1 MAGLLSI
8 SEPHND
14 PIIKDGSDTRF
25 NSDLNLAT
33 NTGSKDKTKANLLAT
48 LATDATKPIAN
59 KPTVSQS
66 SSDNLKPTKEIA
78 SKHSREQVRQLFDLP
93 LMDLL
98 LQAQTI
104 HRQHFNAN
112 EVQISTLLSIKTGN
126 CPEDCGYCSQSGH
139 HRDKTKLQA
148 EKRIEVAKVIAAAKR
163 AKASGSSRFCMGAA
177 WKHPSAK
184 DMPYVVELIKEVKD
198 LGLETCMTLGMLNP
212 EQATQLADA
221 GLDYYNH
228 NLDTSRRYYS
238 QVVSTRSYDE
248 RLDTLANVRDSGIN
262 VCSGNIVG
270 MGESRDDRIDWLYE
284 LLKMPTAPESIPVNL
299 LVPIAGTPLGDK
311 VLAEGQLSVLEWIR
325 TIAVTRICCPTSYVR
340 LSAGRESL
348 SDSEQALAFMAGA
361 NSFFYGDK
369 LLTTGNASQSGDD
382 RLMRELGLTKQ
393 FAAPR
398 PAKHLTV
405 VDAMSNH
412 QSQMMLAD

>member
-1 MAGLLSI
+1 MSALLNI
-8 SEPHND
+8 TEPNNNANSND
-14 PIIKDGSDTRF
+14 NDF
-25 NSDLNLAT
+25 LA
-33 NTGSKDKTKANLLAT
+33 SLP
-48 LATDATKPIAN
+48 TDAIQAT
-59 KPTVSQS
+59 
-66 SSDNLKPTKEIA
+66 A
-78 SKHSREQVRQLFDLP
+78 SKYSRKQIAQLFDLP

-104 HRQHFNAN
+104 HRQNFNAN

-139 HRDKTKLQA
+139 HRDKTKLVA
-148 EKRIEVAKVIAAAKR
+148 EKRIEVDKVIAAAKR
-163 AKASGSSRFCMGAA
+163 AKATGSSRFCMGAA

-184 DMPYVVELIKEVKD
+184 DMPYVVELVKEVKA
-198 LGLETCMTLGMLNP
+198 LGLETCMTLGMLDTD
-212 EQATQLADA
+212 QATQLADA

-228 NLDTSRRYYS
+228 NLDTSRSYYE

-248 RLDTLANVRDSGIN
+248 RLDTITNVRNSGIN

-270 MGESRDDRIDWLYE
+270 MGESRDDRIDWVHE
-284 LLKMPTAPESIPVNL
+284 LLKMPKAPESIPVNL
-299 LVPIAGTPLGDK
+299 LVPIQGTPIGDK

-325 TIAVTRICCPTSYVR
+325 TIAVTRICCPSSYVR

-348 SDSEQALAFMAGA
+348 SDAEQALAFMAGA

-398 PAKHLTV
+398 APKQV
-405 VDAMSNH
+405 PVMDAMSGH
-412 QSQMMLAD
+412 QSQVVLA

>member
-8 SEPHND
+8 TEPTL
-14 PIIKDGSDTRF
+14 STDTDTLTENNF
-25 NSDLNLAT
+25 ADNTSKT
-33 NTGSKDKTKANLLAT
+33 NTTSLADKPSRQQVKA
-48 LATDATKPIAN
+48 
-59 KPTVSQS
+59 
-66 SSDNLKPTKEIA
+66 
-78 SKHSREQVRQLFDLP
+78 LFELP
-93 LMDLL
+93 LLDLL
-98 LQAQTI
+98 SQAQAI
-104 HRQHFNAN
+104 HRQHFTAN

-148 EKRIEVAKVIAAAKR
+148 EKRLEVDKVIAAARR
-163 AKASGSSRFCMGAA
+163 AKATGSSRFCMGAA

-212 EQATQLADA
+212 EQAGQLADA

-228 NLDTSRRYYS
+228 NLDTSRNYYD
-238 QVVSTRSYDE
+238 QVVSTRSYDD
-248 RLDTLANVRDSGIN
+248 RLDTLSNVRASGIN

-270 MGESRDDRIDWLYE
+270 MGESRDDRIDWLCE
-284 LLKMPTAPESIPVNL
+284 LIKMPKAPESIPVNL

-311 VLAEGQLSVLEWIR
+311 VLSEGELSVLEWIR

-369 LLTTGNASQSGDD
+369 LLTTGNASQASDD
-382 RLMRELGLTKQ
+382 RLMRELGLTKHI
-393 FAAPR
+393 AAPR
-398 PAKHLTV
+398 APKLLPVT
-405 VDAMSNH
+405 DAMSGH
-412 QSQMMLAD
+412 QMQVLLAE

>member
-1 MAGLLSI
+1 MMAGLLNI
-8 SEPHND
+8 SEPNASSPTDIFNNKNNSHSGLNND
-14 PIIKDGSDTRF
+14 F
-25 NSDLNLAT
+25 LN
-33 NTGSKDKTKANLLAT
+33 NLT
-48 LATDATKPIAN
+48 TDATA
-59 KPTVSQS
+59 SQQM
-66 SSDNLKPTKEIA
+66 TR
-78 SKHSREQVRQLFDLP
+78 KHSREEIAELFDLP

-104 HRQHFNAN
+104 HRANFTAN

-139 HRDKTKLQA
+139 HRDTTKLQA
-148 EKRIEVAKVIAAAKR
+148 EKRIEVDKVIAAAKR

-184 DMPYVVELIKEVKD
+184 DMPYVVELIKEVKA
-198 LGLETCMTLGMLNP
+198 LGLETCMTLGMLDTN
-212 EQATQLADA
+212 QATQLADA

-228 NLDTSRRYYS
+228 NLDTSRRYYE

-248 RLDTLANVRDSGIN
+248 RLDTIDNVRNSGIN

-270 MGESRDDRIDWLYE
+270 MGESRDDRIDWVHE
-284 LLKMPTAPESIPVNL
+284 LLKMPKAPESIPVNL
-299 LVPIAGTPLGDK
+299 LVPIKGTPIGDK
-311 VLAEGQLSVLEWIR
+311 VLAEGQLSVIEWIR
-325 TIAVTRICCPTSYVR
+325 TIAVARICCPTSYVR

-398 PAKHLTV
+398 APKVLPV
-405 VDAMSNH
+405 MDAMSGH
-412 QSQMMLAD
+412 QSQVVMAE

>member
-1 MAGLLSI
+1 MSALLNI
-8 SEPHND
+8 TEPND
-14 PIIKDGSDTRF
+14 NT
-25 NSDLNLAT
+25 NSNDNDFLASLT
-33 NTGSKDKTKANLLAT
+33 
-48 LATDATKPIAN
+48 TDAPQAT
-59 KPTVSQS
+59 
-66 SSDNLKPTKEIA
+66 A
-78 SKHSREQVRQLFDLP
+78 SKYSREQIAQLFDLP

-104 HRQHFNAN
+104 HRQNFNAN

-139 HRDKTKLQA
+139 HRDKTKLVA
-148 EKRIEVAKVIAAAKR
+148 EKRIEVDKVIAAAKR
-163 AKASGSSRFCMGAA
+163 AKATGSSRFCMGAA

-184 DMPYVVELIKEVKD
+184 DMPYVVELVKEVKA
-198 LGLETCMTLGMLNP
+198 LGLETCMTLGMLDTD
-212 EQATQLADA
+212 QAAQLADA

-228 NLDTSRRYYS
+228 NLDTSRSYYE

-248 RLDTLANVRDSGIN
+248 RLDTITNVRNSGIN

-270 MGESRDDRIDWLYE
+270 MGESRDDRIDWVHE
-284 LLKMPTAPESIPVNL
+284 LLKMPKAPESIPVNL
-299 LVPIAGTPLGDK
+299 LVPIQGTPIGDK

-325 TIAVTRICCPTSYVR
+325 TIAVTRICCPSSYVR

-348 SDSEQALAFMAGA
+348 SDAEQALAFMAGA

-398 PAKHLTV
+398 APKQV
-405 VDAMSNH
+405 PVMDAMSGH
-412 QSQMMLAD
+412 QSQIVLAS

>member
-8 SEPHND
+8 SEPNAGSPTDMNNQND
-14 PIIKDGSDTRF
+14 INNDF
-25 NSDLNLAT
+25 LASLV
-33 NTGSKDKTKANLLAT
+33 N
-48 LATDATKPIAN
+48 DATQAPKDV
-59 KPTVSQS
+59 TEQY
-66 SSDNLKPTKEIA
+66 T
-78 SKHSREQVRQLFDLP
+78 REDIEQLFDLP

-98 LQAQTI
+98 LRAQTI
-104 HRQHFNAN
+104 HRENFSPN

-139 HRDKTKLQA
+139 HRDTTKLQA
-148 EKRIEVAKVIAAAKR
+148 EKRLEIDKVIAAAKR
-163 AKASGSSRFCMGAA
+163 AKATGSSRFCMGAA

-184 DMPYVVELIKEVKD
+184 DMPYVVELVKEVKA
-198 LGLETCMTLGMLNP
+198 LGLETCMTLGMLDTD
-212 EQATQLADA
+212 QATQLADA

-228 NLDTSRRYYS
+228 NLDTSRRYYE

-248 RLDTLANVRDSGIN
+248 RLDTLANVRNSGIN

-270 MGESRDDRIDWLYE
+270 MGESRDDRIDWVHE
-284 LLKMPTAPESIPVNL
+284 LLKMPKAPESIPVNL
-299 LVPIAGTPLGDK
+299 LVPIAGTPIGDK

-325 TIAVTRICCPTSYVR
+325 TIAVARICCPTSYVR

-398 PAKHLTV
+398 APKQVPVL
-405 VDAMSNH
+405 DAMSGH
-412 QSQMMLAD
+412 QSRVVLAE

>member
-1 MAGLLSI
+1 MAGLLNI
-8 SEPHND
+8 SEPNASSPTDTFNNKNNSHSGLDND
-14 PIIKDGSDTRF
+14 F
-25 NSDLNLAT
+25 LN
-33 NTGSKDKTKANLLAT
+33 NLT
-48 LATDATKPIAN
+48 TDATA
-59 KPTVSQS
+59 SQQM
-66 SSDNLKPTKEIA
+66 TR
-78 SKHSREQVRQLFDLP
+78 KHSREEIAELFDLP

-104 HRQHFNAN
+104 HRANFTAN

-139 HRDKTKLQA
+139 HRDTTKLQA
-148 EKRIEVAKVIAAAKR
+148 EKRIEVDKVIAAAKR

-184 DMPYVVELIKEVKD
+184 DMPYVVELIKEVKA
-198 LGLETCMTLGMLNP
+198 LGLETCMTLGMLDTN
-212 EQATQLADA
+212 QATQLADA

-228 NLDTSRRYYS
+228 NLDTSRRYYE

-248 RLDTLANVRDSGIN
+248 RLDTIDNVRNSGIN

-270 MGESRDDRIDWLYE
+270 MGESRDDRIDWVHE
-284 LLKMPTAPESIPVNL
+284 LLKMPKAPESIPVNL
-299 LVPIAGTPLGDK
+299 LVPIKGTPIGDK
-311 VLAEGQLSVLEWIR
+311 VLEEGQLSVIEWIR
-325 TIAVTRICCPTSYVR
+325 TIAVARICCPTSYVR

-398 PAKHLTV
+398 APKVLPV
-405 VDAMSNH
+405 MDAMSGH
-412 QSQMMLAD
+412 QSQVVMAE

>member
-1 MAGLLSI
+1 MAGLLNI
-8 SEPHND
+8 SEPNANHHNHT
-14 PIIKDGSDTRF
+14 DTT
-25 NSDLNLAT
+25 LNNKNVANDFLA
-33 NTGSKDKTKANLLAT
+33 SLV
-48 LATDATKPIAN
+48 TDATK
-59 KPTVSQS
+59 
-66 SSDNLKPTKEIA
+66 TKQQTPD
-78 SKHSREQVRQLFDLP
+78 KHSREQIAQLFDLP

-104 HRQHFNAN
+104 HRKHFTAN

-139 HRDKTKLQA
+139 HRDTTKLQA
-148 EKRIEVAKVIAAAKR
+148 EKRIEVDKVIAAAKR
-163 AKASGSSRFCMGAA
+163 AKATGSSRFCMGAA

-184 DMPYVVELIKEVKD
+184 DMPYVVELVKEVKA
-198 LGLETCMTLGMLNP
+198 LGLETCMTLGMLDTD
-212 EQATQLADA
+212 QAAQLADA

-228 NLDTSRRYYS
+228 NLDTSRSYYE
-238 QVVSTRSYDE
+238 QVVSTRSYNE
-248 RLDTLANVRDSGIN
+248 RLDTIANVRNSGIN

-270 MGESRDDRIDWLYE
+270 MGESRDDRIDWVHE
-284 LLKMPTAPESIPVNL
+284 LLKMPKAPESIPVNL
-299 LVPIAGTPLGDK
+299 LVPIQGTPIGDK

-325 TIAVTRICCPTSYVR
+325 TIAVTRICCPNSYVR

-398 PAKHLTV
+398 APKQVPVL
-405 VDAMSNH
+405 DAMSGH
-412 QSQMMLAD
+412 QSQVILAE

>member
-1 MAGLLSI
+1 MAGLLNI
-8 SEPHND
+8 SEPNASSPTDTFNNKNNSHSGLDND
-14 PIIKDGSDTRF
+14 F
-25 NSDLNLAT
+25 LN
-33 NTGSKDKTKANLLAT
+33 NLT
-48 LATDATKPIAN
+48 TDATA
-59 KPTVSQS
+59 SQ
-66 SSDNLKPTKEIA
+66 KMTR
-78 SKHSREQVRQLFDLP
+78 KHSREEIAELFDLP

-104 HRQHFNAN
+104 HRAHFTAN

-139 HRDKTKLQA
+139 HRDTTKLQA
-148 EKRIEVAKVIAAAKR
+148 EKRIEVDKVIAAAKR

-184 DMPYVVELIKEVKD
+184 DMPYVVELIKEVKA
-198 LGLETCMTLGMLNP
+198 LGLETCMTLGMLDTN
-212 EQATQLADA
+212 QATQLADA

-228 NLDTSRRYYS
+228 NLDTSRSYYE

-248 RLDTLANVRDSGIN
+248 RLDTIDNVRNSGIN

-270 MGESRDDRIDWLYE
+270 MGESRDDRIDWVHE
-284 LLKMPTAPESIPVNL
+284 LLKMPKAPESIPVNL
-299 LVPIAGTPLGDK
+299 LVPIKGTPIGDK
-311 VLAEGQLSVLEWIR
+311 VLAEGQLSVIEWIR
-325 TIAVTRICCPTSYVR
+325 TIAVARICCPTSYVR

-398 PAKHLTV
+398 APKVLPV
-405 VDAMSNH
+405 MDAMSGH
-412 QSQMMLAD
+412 QSQVVMAE

>member
-8 SEPHND
+8 TEPTL
-14 PIIKDGSDTRF
+14 STDTDTLTENNF
-25 NSDLNLAT
+25 ADNTSKT
-33 NTGSKDKTKANLLAT
+33 NTTSLADKPSRQQVKA
-48 LATDATKPIAN
+48 
-59 KPTVSQS
+59 
-66 SSDNLKPTKEIA
+66 
-78 SKHSREQVRQLFDLP
+78 LFELP
-93 LMDLL
+93 LLDLL
-98 LQAQTI
+98 SQAQAI
-104 HRQHFNAN
+104 HRQHFKAN

-148 EKRIEVAKVIAAAKR
+148 EKRLEVDKVIAAARR
-163 AKASGSSRFCMGAA
+163 AKATGSSRFCMGAA

-212 EQATQLADA
+212 EQAGQLADA

-228 NLDTSRRYYS
+228 NLDTSRNYYD
-238 QVVSTRSYDE
+238 QVVSTRSYDD
-248 RLDTLANVRDSGIN
+248 RLDTLSNVRASGIN

-270 MGESRDDRIDWLYE
+270 MGESRDDRIDWLCE
-284 LLKMPTAPESIPVNL
+284 LIKMPKAPESIPVNL

-311 VLAEGQLSVLEWIR
+311 VLSEGELSVLEWIR

-369 LLTTGNASQSGDD
+369 LLTTGNASQASDD
-382 RLMRELGLTKQ
+382 RLMRELGLTKHI
-393 FAAPR
+393 AAPR
-398 PAKHLTV
+398 APKLLPVT
-405 VDAMSNH
+405 DAMNGH
-412 QSQMMLAD
+412 QMQVVLAE

>member
-1 MAGLLSI
+1 MSALLNI
-8 SEPHND
+8 TEPNND
-14 PIIKDGSDTRF
+14 SNDNDF
-25 NSDLNLAT
+25 LA
-33 NTGSKDKTKANLLAT
+33 LLT
-48 LATDATKPIAN
+48 TDA
-59 KPTVSQS
+59 SQS
-66 SSDNLKPTKEIA
+66 TT
-78 SKHSREQVRQLFDLP
+78 SKHSREQIAQLFDLP

-104 HRQHFNAN
+104 HRQNFIAN

-139 HRDKTKLQA
+139 HRDTTKLQA
-148 EKRIEVAKVIAAAKR
+148 EKRIEVDKVIAAAKR
-163 AKASGSSRFCMGAA
+163 AKATGSSRFCMGAA

-184 DMPYVVELIKEVKD
+184 DMPYVVELVKEVKA
-198 LGLETCMTLGMLNP
+198 LGLETCMTLGMLDTN
-212 EQATQLADA
+212 QAAQLADA

-228 NLDTSRRYYS
+228 NLDTSRSYYE

-248 RLDTLANVRDSGIN
+248 RLDTIANVRNSGIN

-270 MGESRDDRIDWLYE
+270 MGESRDDRIDWVHE
-284 LLKMPTAPESIPVNL
+284 LLKMPKVPESIPVNL
-299 LVPIAGTPLGDK
+299 LVPIQGTPIGDK
-311 VLAEGQLSVLEWIR
+311 VLAEGQLPVLEWIR
-325 TIAVTRICCPTSYVR
+325 TIAVTRICCPSSYVR

-398 PAKHLTV
+398 APKHVPVL
-405 VDAMSNH
+405 DAMSGH
-412 QSQMMLAD
+412 QSQVVLAE

>member
-8 SEPHND
+8 SEPD
-14 PIIKDGSDTRF
+14 ATQSTDVTTQPDTANTDF
-25 NSDLNLAT
+25 LA
-33 NTGSKDKTKANLLAT
+33 SLV
-48 LATDATKPIAN
+48 TDATQTHHQAVTKYNREDIA
-59 KPTVSQS
+59 
-66 SSDNLKPTKEIA
+66 
-78 SKHSREQVRQLFDLP
+78 QLFDLP

-98 LQAQTI
+98 LRAQTI
-104 HRQHFNAN
+104 HRENFTAN

-139 HRDKTKLQA
+139 HRDTTKLEA
-148 EKRIEVAKVIAAAKR
+148 EKRIEVDKVIAAAKR
-163 AKASGSSRFCMGAA
+163 AKNSGSSRFCMGAA

-184 DMPYVVELIKEVKD
+184 DMPYVVELIKEVKA
-198 LGLETCMTLGMLNP
+198 LGLETCMTLGMLDTN
-212 EQATQLADA
+212 QATQLADA

-228 NLDTSRRYYS
+228 NLDTSRSYYE

-248 RLDTLANVRDSGIN
+248 RLDTIENVRNSGIN

-270 MGESRDDRIDWLYE
+270 MGESRDDRIDWVLE
-284 LLKMPTAPESIPVNL
+284 LLKMPKAPESIPVNL
-299 LVPIAGTPLGDK
+299 LVPIAGTPIGDK

-325 TIAVTRICCPTSYVR
+325 TIAVARICCPTSYVR

-398 PAKHLTV
+398 APKVLPV
-405 VDAMSNH
+405 MDAMSGH
-412 QSQMMLAD
+412 KTQVVLAD

>member
-1 MAGLLSI
+1 MSALLNI
-8 SEPHND
+8 TEPNNNANSND
-14 PIIKDGSDTRF
+14 NDF
-25 NSDLNLAT
+25 LASLT
-33 NTGSKDKTKANLLAT
+33 
-48 LATDATKPIAN
+48 TDATQA
-59 KPTVSQS
+59 
-66 SSDNLKPTKEIA
+66 IA
-78 SKHSREQVRQLFDLP
+78 SKYSREQIAQLFDLP

-104 HRQHFNAN
+104 HRQNFNAN

-139 HRDKTKLQA
+139 HRDKTKLVA
-148 EKRIEVAKVIAAAKR
+148 EKRIEVDKVIAAAKR
-163 AKASGSSRFCMGAA
+163 AKATGSSRFCMGAA

-184 DMPYVVELIKEVKD
+184 DMPYVVELVKEVKA
-198 LGLETCMTLGMLNP
+198 LGLETCMTLGMLDTD
-212 EQATQLADA
+212 QAAQLADA
-221 GLDYYNH
+221 GLDYYNN
-228 NLDTSRRYYS
+228 NLDTSRSYYE

-248 RLDTLANVRDSGIN
+248 RLDTITNVRNSGIN

-270 MGESRDDRIDWLYE
+270 MGESRDDRIDWVHE
-284 LLKMPTAPESIPVNL
+284 LLKMPKAPESIPVNL
-299 LVPIAGTPLGDK
+299 LVPIQGTPIGDK

-325 TIAVTRICCPTSYVR
+325 TIAVTRICCPSSYVR

-348 SDSEQALAFMAGA
+348 SDAEQALAFMAGA

-398 PAKHLTV
+398 APKQV
-405 VDAMSNH
+405 PVMDAMSGH
-412 QSQMMLAD
+412 QSQVVLAS

>member
-1 MAGLLSI
+1 MSALLNI
-8 SEPHND
+8 TEPND
-14 PIIKDGSDTRF
+14 NT
-25 NSDLNLAT
+25 NSNDNDFLASLT
-33 NTGSKDKTKANLLAT
+33 
-48 LATDATKPIAN
+48 TDATQA
-59 KPTVSQS
+59 
-66 SSDNLKPTKEIA
+66 IA
-78 SKHSREQVRQLFDLP
+78 SKYSREQIAQLFDLP

-104 HRQHFNAN
+104 HRQNFNAN

-139 HRDKTKLQA
+139 HRDKTKLVA
-148 EKRIEVAKVIAAAKR
+148 EKRIEVDKVIAAAKR
-163 AKASGSSRFCMGAA
+163 AKATGSSRFCMGAA

-184 DMPYVVELIKEVKD
+184 DMPYVVELVKEVKA
-198 LGLETCMTLGMLNP
+198 LGLETCMTLGMLDTD
-212 EQATQLADA
+212 QAAQLADA

-228 NLDTSRRYYS
+228 NLDTSRSYYE

-248 RLDTLANVRDSGIN
+248 RLDTITNVRNSGIN

-270 MGESRDDRIDWLYE
+270 MGESRDDRIDWVHE
-284 LLKMPTAPESIPVNL
+284 LLKMPKAPESIPVNL
-299 LVPIAGTPLGDK
+299 LVPIQGTPIGDK

-325 TIAVTRICCPTSYVR
+325 TIAVTRICCPSSYVR

-348 SDSEQALAFMAGA
+348 SDAEQALAFMAGA

-398 PAKHLTV
+398 APKQV
-405 VDAMSNH
+405 PVMDAMSGH
-412 QSQMMLAD
+412 QSQVVLAS

>member
-1 MAGLLSI
+1 MAGLLNI
-8 SEPHND
+8 SEPN
-14 PIIKDGSDTRF
+14 
-25 NSDLNLAT
+25 
-33 NTGSKDKTKANLLAT
+33 ANNHTDMTINNKNVSHDSLAT
-48 LATDATKPIAN
+48 LATDATN
-59 KPTVSQS
+59 
-66 SSDNLKPTKEIA
+66 TKQQTA
-78 SKHSREQVRQLFDLP
+78 SKHSREQIAQLFDLP

-104 HRQHFNAN
+104 HRQHFTAN

-139 HRDKTKLQA
+139 HRDTTKLQA
-148 EKRIEVAKVIAAAKR
+148 EKRIEVDKVIAAAKR
-163 AKASGSSRFCMGAA
+163 AKATGSSRFCMGAA

-184 DMPYVVELIKEVKD
+184 DMPYVVELVKEVKA
-198 LGLETCMTLGMLNP
+198 LGLETCMTLGMLDTD
-212 EQATQLADA
+212 QAAQLADA

-228 NLDTSRRYYS
+228 NLDTSRSYYE

-248 RLDTLANVRDSGIN
+248 RLNTIANVRNSGIN

-270 MGESRDDRIDWLYE
+270 MGESRDDRIDWVHE
-284 LLKMPTAPESIPVNL
+284 LLKMPKAPESIPVNL
-299 LVPIAGTPLGDK
+299 LVPIQGTPIGDK
-311 VLAEGQLSVLEWIR
+311 VLAEGQLPVLEWIR
-325 TIAVTRICCPTSYVR
+325 TIAVTRICCPSSYVR

-398 PAKHLTV
+398 APKQVPVL
-405 VDAMSNH
+405 DAMSGH
-412 QSQMMLAD
+412 QSQVVLAE

>member
-1 MAGLLSI
+1 MSALLNI
-8 SEPHND
+8 TEPNNNTNSND
-14 PIIKDGSDTRF
+14 NDF
-25 NSDLNLAT
+25 LASLT
-33 NTGSKDKTKANLLAT
+33 
-48 LATDATKPIAN
+48 TDAPQA
-59 KPTVSQS
+59 
-66 SSDNLKPTKEIA
+66 IA
-78 SKHSREQVRQLFDLP
+78 SKYSREQIAQLFDLP

-104 HRQHFNAN
+104 HRQNFNAN

-139 HRDKTKLQA
+139 HRDKTKLVA
-148 EKRIEVAKVIAAAKR
+148 EKRIEVDKVIAAAKR
-163 AKASGSSRFCMGAA
+163 AKATGSSRFCMGAA

-184 DMPYVVELIKEVKD
+184 DMPYVVELVKEVKA
-198 LGLETCMTLGMLNP
+198 LGLETCMTLGMLDTD
-212 EQATQLADA
+212 QAAQLADA

-228 NLDTSRRYYS
+228 NLDTSRSYYE

-248 RLDTLANVRDSGIN
+248 RLDTITNVRNSGIN

-270 MGESRDDRIDWLYE
+270 MGESRDDRIDWVHE
-284 LLKMPTAPESIPVNL
+284 LLKMPKAPESIPVNL
-299 LVPIAGTPLGDK
+299 LVPIQGTPIGDK

-325 TIAVTRICCPTSYVR
+325 TIAVTRICCPSSYVR

-348 SDSEQALAFMAGA
+348 SDAEQALAFMAGA

-398 PAKHLTV
+398 APKQV
-405 VDAMSNH
+405 PVMDAMSGH
-412 QSQMMLAD
+412 QSQVVLA

>member
-1 MAGLLSI
+1 MAGLLNI
-8 SEPHND
+8 SEPNANNYNHNNTD
-14 PIIKDGSDTRF
+14 ST
-25 NSDLNLAT
+25 LNNKNASHDFLA
-33 NTGSKDKTKANLLAT
+33 S
-48 LATDATKPIAN
+48 LATDATKN
-59 KPTVSQS
+59 REK
-66 SSDNLKPTKEIA
+66 KY
-78 SKHSREQVRQLFDLP
+78 SREQIAQLFDLP

-104 HRQHFNAN
+104 HRQHFSAN

-139 HRDKTKLQA
+139 HRDTTKLQA
-148 EKRIEVAKVIAAAKR
+148 EKRIEVDKVIAAAKR
-163 AKASGSSRFCMGAA
+163 AKATGSSRFCMGAA

-184 DMPYVVELIKEVKD
+184 DMPYVVELVKEIKA
-198 LGLETCMTLGMLNP
+198 LGLEPCMTLGMLDTD
-212 EQATQLADA
+212 QAAQLADA

-228 NLDTSRRYYS
+228 NLDTSRSYYE

-248 RLDTLANVRDSGIN
+248 RLDTIANVRDSGIN

-270 MGESRDDRIDWLYE
+270 MGESRDDRIDWVHE
-284 LLKMPTAPESIPVNL
+284 LLKMPKAPESIPVNL
-299 LVPIAGTPLGDK
+299 LVPIQGTPIGDK

-348 SDSEQALAFMAGA
+348 SDAEQALAFMAGA

-398 PAKHLTV
+398 APKQV
-405 VDAMSNH
+405 PVMDAMSGH
-412 QSQMMLAD
+412 QSQVVLAE

>member
-8 SEPHND
+8 AEPNASNPTHSSNYPNSTSND
-14 PIIKDGSDTRF
+14 F
-25 NSDLNLAT
+25 LA
-33 NTGSKDKTKANLLAT
+33 S
-48 LATDATKPIAN
+48 LATDATESGSSVTNKYNREDIA
-59 KPTVSQS
+59 
-66 SSDNLKPTKEIA
+66 
-78 SKHSREQVRQLFDLP
+78 QLFDLP

-104 HRQHFNAN
+104 HRQHFTAN

-139 HRDKTKLQA
+139 HRDTTKLQA
-148 EKRIEVAKVIAAAKR
+148 EKRIEVDKVIAAAKR

-184 DMPYVVELIKEVKD
+184 DMPYVVELVKEVKA
-198 LGLETCMTLGMLNP
+198 LGLETCMTLGMLDTN
-212 EQATQLADA
+212 QATQLADA

-228 NLDTSRRYYS
+228 NLDTSRSYYE

-248 RLDTLANVRDSGIN
+248 RLDTITNVRNSGIN

-270 MGESRDDRIDWLYE
+270 MGESRDDRIDWVHE
-284 LLKMPTAPESIPVNL
+284 LLKMPKAPESIPVNL
-299 LVPIAGTPLGDK
+299 LVPIAGTPIGDK
-311 VLAEGQLSVLEWIR
+311 VLAEGQLPVLEWIR

-348 SDSEQALAFMAGA
+348 SDSEQALAFMGGA

-398 PAKHLTV
+398 APKILPV
-405 VDAMSNH
+405 LDAMNGH
-412 QSQMMLAD
+412 QSQVVLADLL

>member
-1 MAGLLSI
+1 MSALLNI
-8 SEPHND
+8 TEPND
-14 PIIKDGSDTRF
+14 NT
-25 NSDLNLAT
+25 NSDDNDFLA
-33 NTGSKDKTKANLLAT
+33 SLP
-48 LATDATKPIAN
+48 TDAPQA
-59 KPTVSQS
+59 
-66 SSDNLKPTKEIA
+66 IA
-78 SKHSREQVRQLFDLP
+78 SKYSREQIAQLFDLP

-104 HRQHFNAN
+104 HRQNFNAN

-139 HRDKTKLQA
+139 HRDKTKLVA
-148 EKRIEVAKVIAAAKR
+148 EKRIEVDKVIAAAKR
-163 AKASGSSRFCMGAA
+163 AKATGSSRFCMGAA

-184 DMPYVVELIKEVKD
+184 DMPYVVELVKEVKA
-198 LGLETCMTLGMLNP
+198 LGLETCMTLGMLDTD
-212 EQATQLADA
+212 QATQLADA

-228 NLDTSRRYYS
+228 NLDTSRSYYE

-248 RLDTLANVRDSGIN
+248 RLDTITNVRNSGIN

-270 MGESRDDRIDWLYE
+270 MGESRDDRIDWVHE
-284 LLKMPTAPESIPVNL
+284 LLKMPKAPESIPVNL
-299 LVPIAGTPLGDK
+299 LVPIQGTPIGDK

-325 TIAVTRICCPTSYVR
+325 TIAVTRICCPSSYVR

-348 SDSEQALAFMAGA
+348 SDAEQALAFMAGA

-398 PAKHLTV
+398 APKQV
-405 VDAMSNH
+405 PVMDAMSGH
-412 QSQMMLAD
+412 QSQVVLA

>member
-1 MAGLLSI
+1 MSALLNI
-8 SEPHND
+8 TEPNNNANSND
-14 PIIKDGSDTRF
+14 NDF
-25 NSDLNLAT
+25 LASLT
-33 NTGSKDKTKANLLAT
+33 
-48 LATDATKPIAN
+48 TDATQA
-59 KPTVSQS
+59 T
-66 SSDNLKPTKEIA
+66 A
-78 SKHSREQVRQLFDLP
+78 SKYSREQIAQLFDLP

-104 HRQHFNAN
+104 HRQNFNAN

-139 HRDKTKLQA
+139 HRDKTKLVA
-148 EKRIEVAKVIAAAKR
+148 EKRIEVDKVIAAAKR
-163 AKASGSSRFCMGAA
+163 AKATGSSRFCMGAA

-184 DMPYVVELIKEVKD
+184 DMPYVVELVKEVKA
-198 LGLETCMTLGMLNP
+198 LGLETCMTLGMLDTD
-212 EQATQLADA
+212 QAAQLADA

-228 NLDTSRRYYS
+228 NLDTSRSYYE

-248 RLDTLANVRDSGIN
+248 RLDTITNVRNSGIN

-270 MGESRDDRIDWLYE
+270 MGESRDDRIDWVHE
-284 LLKMPTAPESIPVNL
+284 LLKMPKAPESIPVNL
-299 LVPIAGTPLGDK
+299 LVPIQGTPIGDK

-325 TIAVTRICCPTSYVR
+325 TIAVTRICCPSSYVR

-348 SDSEQALAFMAGA
+348 SDAEQALAFMAGA

-398 PAKHLTV
+398 APKQV
-405 VDAMSNH
+405 PVMDAMSGH
-412 QSQMMLAD
+412 QSQVVLAS

>member
-1 MAGLLSI
+1 MSALLNI
-8 SEPHND
+8 TEPNNNANSND
-14 PIIKDGSDTRF
+14 NDF
-25 NSDLNLAT
+25 LASLT
-33 NTGSKDKTKANLLAT
+33 
-48 LATDATKPIAN
+48 TDATQF
-59 KPTVSQS
+59 T
-66 SSDNLKPTKEIA
+66 A
-78 SKHSREQVRQLFDLP
+78 SKHSREQIAQLFDLP

-104 HRQHFNAN
+104 HRQNFIAN
-112 EVQISTLLSIKTGN
+112 EVQVSTLLSIKTGN

-139 HRDKTKLQA
+139 HRDTTKLQA
-148 EKRIEVAKVIAAAKR
+148 EKRIEVDKVIAAAKR
-163 AKASGSSRFCMGAA
+163 AKATGSSRFCMGAA

-184 DMPYVVELIKEVKD
+184 DMPYVVELVKEVKA
-198 LGLETCMTLGMLNP
+198 LGLETCMTLGMLDT
-212 EQATQLADA
+212 EQAAQLADA

-228 NLDTSRRYYS
+228 NLDTSRSYYE

-248 RLDTLANVRDSGIN
+248 RLDTIENVRNSGIN

-270 MGESRDDRIDWLYE
+270 MGESRDDRIDWIHE
-284 LLKMPTAPESIPVNL
+284 LLKMPKAPESIPVNL
-299 LVPIAGTPLGDK
+299 LVPIAGTPIGDR

-325 TIAVTRICCPTSYVR
+325 TIAVTRICCPSSYVR

-398 PAKHLTV
+398 VPKLLPV
-405 VDAMSNH
+405 LDAMSGH
-412 QSQMMLAD
+412 KTQVMLAD

>member
-1 MAGLLSI
+1 MAGLLNI
-8 SEPHND
+8 SEPNANHHNHT
-14 PIIKDGSDTRF
+14 DTT
-25 NSDLNLAT
+25 LNNKNASH
-33 NTGSKDKTKANLLAT
+33 NFLAT
-48 LATDATKPIAN
+48 LATDATN
-59 KPTVSQS
+59 
-66 SSDNLKPTKEIA
+66 TKQQTA
-78 SKHSREQVRQLFDLP
+78 SKHSREQIAQLFDLP

-104 HRQHFNAN
+104 HRQHFTAN

-139 HRDKTKLQA
+139 HRDTTKLQA
-148 EKRIEVAKVIAAAKR
+148 EKRIEVDKVIAAAKR
-163 AKASGSSRFCMGAA
+163 AKATGSSRFCMGAA

-184 DMPYVVELIKEVKD
+184 DMPYVVELVKEVKA
-198 LGLETCMTLGMLNP
+198 LGLETCMTLGMLDTD
-212 EQATQLADA
+212 QAAQLADA

-228 NLDTSRRYYS
+228 NLDTSRSYYE

-248 RLDTLANVRDSGIN
+248 RLDTIANVRNSGIN

-270 MGESRDDRIDWLYE
+270 MGESRDDRIDWVHE
-284 LLKMPTAPESIPVNL
+284 LLKMPKAPESIPVNL
-299 LVPIAGTPLGDK
+299 LVPIQGTPIGDK
-311 VLAEGQLSVLEWIR
+311 VLAEGQLPVLEWIR
-325 TIAVTRICCPTSYVR
+325 TIAVTRICCPSSYVR

-382 RLMRELGLTKQ
+382 RLIRELGLTKQ

-398 PAKHLTV
+398 APKHVPVL
-405 VDAMSNH
+405 DAMSGH
-412 QSQMMLAD
+412 QSQVVLAE

>member
-8 SEPHND
+8 SEPNASNPTDPLNNTQISHQMNNQASINND
-14 PIIKDGSDTRF
+14 F
-25 NSDLNLAT
+25 LA
-33 NTGSKDKTKANLLAT
+33 S
-48 LATDATKPIAN
+48 LATDSMNTDQQPMIKYNREDIA
-59 KPTVSQS
+59 
-66 SSDNLKPTKEIA
+66 E
-78 SKHSREQVRQLFDLP
+78 LFDLP

-98 LQAQTI
+98 LKAQTI
-104 HRQHFNAN
+104 HRANFTAN

-139 HRDKTKLQA
+139 HRDTTKLQA
-148 EKRIEVAKVIAAAKR
+148 EKRLEIDKVIAAAKR
-163 AKASGSSRFCMGAA
+163 AKATGSSRFCMGAA

-184 DMPYVVELIKEVKD
+184 DMPYVVELVKEVKA
-198 LGLETCMTLGMLNP
+198 LGLETCMTLGMLDN

-228 NLDTSRRYYS
+228 NLDTSRRYYE

-248 RLDTLANVRDSGIN
+248 RLDTLANVRNSGIN

-270 MGESRDDRIDWLYE
+270 MGESRDDRIDWVHE
-284 LLKMPTAPESIPVNL
+284 LLKMPKAPESIPVNL
-299 LVPIAGTPLGDK
+299 LVPIAGTPIGDK

-325 TIAVTRICCPTSYVR
+325 TIAVARICCPTSYVR

-398 PAKHLTV
+398 TPKQV
-405 VDAMSNH
+405 PVMDAMSGH
-412 QSQMMLAD
+412 QSQVVLAE

>member
-8 SEPHND
+8 SEPNAGSPTDMNNQND
-14 PIIKDGSDTRF
+14 INNDF
-25 NSDLNLAT
+25 LASLV
-33 NTGSKDKTKANLLAT
+33 N
-48 LATDATKPIAN
+48 DATQVPKDV
-59 KPTVSQS
+59 TEQY
-66 SSDNLKPTKEIA
+66 T
-78 SKHSREQVRQLFDLP
+78 REDIEQLFDLP

-98 LQAQTI
+98 LRAQTI
-104 HRQHFNAN
+104 HRENFNPN

-139 HRDKTKLQA
+139 HRDTTKLQA
-148 EKRIEVAKVIAAAKR
+148 EKRLEIDKVIAAAKR
-163 AKASGSSRFCMGAA
+163 AKATGSSRFCMGAA

-184 DMPYVVELIKEVKD
+184 DMPYVVELVKEVKA
-198 LGLETCMTLGMLNP
+198 LGLETCMTLGMLDTD
-212 EQATQLADA
+212 QATQLADA

-228 NLDTSRRYYS
+228 NLDTSRRYYE

-248 RLDTLANVRDSGIN
+248 RLDTLANVRNSGIN

-270 MGESRDDRIDWLYE
+270 MGESRDDRIDWVHE
-284 LLKMPTAPESIPVNL
+284 LLKMPKAPESIPVNL
-299 LVPIAGTPLGDK
+299 LVPIAGTPIGDK

-325 TIAVTRICCPTSYVR
+325 TIAVARICCPTSYVR

-398 PAKHLTV
+398 APKQVPVL
-405 VDAMSNH
+405 DAMSGH
-412 QSQMMLAD
+412 QSRVVLAE

>member
-1 MAGLLSI
+1 MAGLLTI
-8 SEPHND
+8 LEPDSPMANRITDDNEHQN
-14 PIIKDGSDTRF
+14 KS
-25 NSDLNLAT
+25 T
-33 NTGSKDKTKANLLAT
+33 NTAAS
-48 LATDATKPIAN
+48 N
-59 KPTVSQS
+59 KPPQYSRDQ
-66 SSDNLKPTKEIA
+66 IA
-78 SKHSREQVRQLFDLP
+78 QLFDLP

-98 LQAQTI
+98 LQAQTV
-104 HRQHFNAN
+104 HRQHFKAN

-148 EKRIEVAKVIAAAKR
+148 EKRLAVDTVINAAKR
-163 AKASGSSRFCMGAA
+163 AKQAGSSRFCMGAA

-184 DMPYVVELIKEVKD
+184 DMPYVVELIKEVKA
-198 LGLETCMTLGMLNP
+198 LGLETCMTLGMLDSH
-212 EQATQLADA
+212 QASQLADA

-228 NLDTSRRYYS
+228 NLDTSRRYYE

-248 RLDTLANVRDSGIN
+248 RLDTLAHVRDSGIN

-270 MGESRDDRIDWLYE
+270 MGESRDDRIDWVHE
-284 LLKMPTAPESIPVNL
+284 LLKMPKAPESIPVNL

-311 VLAEGQLSVLEWIR
+311 VIAEGELSVLEWIR

-348 SDSEQALAFMAGA
+348 SDAEQALAFMAGA

-369 LLTTGNASQSGDD
+369 LLTTGNASQSNDD
-382 RLMRELGLTKQ
+382 RLMRELGLSAQ
-393 FAAPR
+393 VAAPKA
-398 PAKHLTV
+398 PKLLAV
-405 VDAMSNH
+405 IDAMSG
-412 QSQMMLAD
+412 QQLQVQLAAD